1 MADIALPIER
11 KKNIR
16 LNLHNSAAAAAADTI
31 FIAILSRNRNEQTES
46 GDQRH

>member
-16 LNLHNSAAAAAADTI
+16 LNLHNSAAADTI